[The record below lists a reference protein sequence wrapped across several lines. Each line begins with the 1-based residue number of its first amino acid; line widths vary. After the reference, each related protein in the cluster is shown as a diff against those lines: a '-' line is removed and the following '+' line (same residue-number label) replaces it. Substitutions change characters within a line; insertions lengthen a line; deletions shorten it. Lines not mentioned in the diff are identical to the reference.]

1 MKIVFIISYCLSS
14 LVVLYILIKY
24 NRKHKW
30 DKVPAGVAIITSILW
45 PVVILCFMFWL
56 IAQSK
61 VEKVVNYIEGRK
73 E

>member
-45 PVVILCFMFWL
+45 PVVILYPMEGLSL
-56 IAQSK
+56 IRDL
-61 VEKVVNYIEGRK
+61 VNYIENEK

>member
-1 MKIVFIISYCLSS
+1 MKIVFIIGYCLSS

-45 PVVILCFMFWL
+45 PVVILYPMEGLSL
-56 IAQSK
+56 IRDL
-61 VEKVVNYIEGRK
+61 VNYIENEK